1 MSERLHFYK
10 PKITSGWN
18 IFYLHLLIGLITSK
32 IYWRIAKNLV
42 PILKRVIQVKLYF
55 FEIFT
60 KIQTK
65 EERMNFIK
73 TLKLDFKKIFIS
85 ESYVYP

>member
-1 MSERLHFYK
+1 MDWIF
-10 PKITSGWN
+10 TS
-18 IFYLHLLIGLITSK
+18 IGLITSK

-55 FEIFT
+55 FFFFT

-85 ESYVYP
+85 ESYMYP